1 MIEPFPLAL
10 LLSVLVFVG
19 FRFIIRLKSSTLISA
34 TLSILA
40 FSFLLPDIAGSD
52 NIYYWGLIPNENFN
66 QLDALRLH
74 IFFSSLAIL
83 VLIMSFLEIILLT
96 RKIRLT
102 KSLNTIRNDQ
112 IPIETRY
119 KTVFWLIGLSLVLLS
134 IGLVS
139 GFLLDLNNVDY
150 LVIKIIF
157 TILQSSKFHSHINL
171 YSHIRMVHREKPR
184 NTRRIQG
191 IRKLNPISCMFIN

>member
-10 LLSVLVFVG
+10 LLSVLVFVA
-19 FRFIIRLKSSTLISA
+19 FRFLIRYKSSTLISA
-34 TLSILA
+34 TFSILA
-40 FSFLLPDIAGSD
+40 FSFLLPDVAGSD

-66 QLDALRLH
+66 QVDALRLH

-119 KTVFWLIGLSLVLLS
+119 KTVFWLIGLSLILLS
-134 IGLVS
+134 IGLAS

-150 LVIKIIF
+150 LIIKIVF
-157 TILQSSKFHSHINL
+157 TILAWITYMTTF
-171 YSHIRMVHREKPR
+171 IRMRFYNLQTK
-184 NTRRIQG
+184 
-191 IRKLNPISCMFIN
+191 FIVRYSFLSIIFIMIAFFVNI

>member
-10 LLSVLVFVG
+10 LLSILVFVG

-40 FSFLLPDIAGSD
+40 FSFLLPDVAGSD
-52 NIYYWGLIPNENFN
+52 NVYYWGLIPNENFN

-102 KSLNTIRNDQ
+102 KSLNTTKNDH

-134 IGLVS
+134 IGLAS

-150 LVIKIIF
+150 LIVKIVF
-157 TILQSSKFHSHINL
+157 TNLEWITYMTTFIMMSYFNLQTKFIVCYSFLSIL
-171 YSHIRMVHREKPR
+171 
-184 NTRRIQG
+184 
-191 IRKLNPISCMFIN
+191 FIMIAFFVNI

>member
-10 LLSVLVFVG
+10 LLSVLVFIA
-19 FRFIIRLKSSTLISA
+19 FRFLIRLKSSTLISA
-34 TLSILA
+34 TFSILA
-40 FSFLLPDIAGSD
+40 FSFLLPDVAGSD

-66 QLDALRLH
+66 QVDALRLH

-83 VLIMSFLEIILLT
+83 VLIMSFFEIVLLT

-134 IGLVS
+134 IGLAS

-150 LVIKIIF
+150 LVIKIVF
-157 TILQSSKFHSHINL
+157 TVLAWITYMTTF
-171 YSHIRMVHREKPR
+171 IRMRFYNLQTK
-184 NTRRIQG
+184 
-191 IRKLNPISCMFIN
+191 FIVRYSFLSIIFIMIAFFVNI

>member
-10 LLSVLVFVG
+10 LLSVLVFVA
-19 FRFIIRLKSSTLISA
+19 FRFLIRLKSSTLISA
-34 TLSILA
+34 TFSILA
-40 FSFLLPDIAGSD
+40 FSFLLPDVAGSD

-66 QLDALRLH
+66 QVDALRLH
-74 IFFSSLAIL
+74 IFFSSLAFL

-134 IGLVS
+134 IGLAS

-150 LVIKIIF
+150 LVIKIVF
-157 TILQSSKFHSHINL
+157 TVLAWITYMTTF
-171 YSHIRMVHREKPR
+171 IRMRFYNLQTK
-184 NTRRIQG
+184 
-191 IRKLNPISCMFIN
+191 FIVRYSFLSIIFIMIAFFVNI

>member
-10 LLSVLVFVG
+10 LLSILIFVG

-52 NIYYWGLIPNENFN
+52 NIYYWRLIPNENFN

-102 KSLNTIRNDQ
+102 KSLNTTKNDH

-134 IGLVS
+134 IGLAS

-150 LVIKIIF
+150 LIVKIVF
-157 TILQSSKFHSHINL
+157 TILAWITYMTTF
-171 YSHIRMVHREKPR
+171 IRMSYFNLQTK
-184 NTRRIQG
+184 
-191 IRKLNPISCMFIN
+191 FIVRYSFLSIIFIMIAFFVNI

>member
-10 LLSVLVFVG
+10 LLSVLVFVA
-19 FRFIIRLKSSTLISA
+19 FRFLIRYKSSTLISA
-34 TLSILA
+34 TFSILA
-40 FSFLLPDIAGSD
+40 FSFLLPDVAGSD
-52 NIYYWGLIPNENFN
+52 NIYYWGLVPNENFN
-66 QLDALRLH
+66 QVDALRLH

-134 IGLVS
+134 IGLAS

-150 LVIKIIF
+150 LIIKIVF
-157 TILQSSKFHSHINL
+157 TVLAWITYMTTF
-171 YSHIRMVHREKPR
+171 IRMRFYNLQTK
-184 NTRRIQG
+184 
-191 IRKLNPISCMFIN
+191 FIVRYSFLSIIFIMIAFFVNI

>member
-10 LLSVLVFVG
+10 LLSVLIFVG

-34 TLSILA
+34 TFSILA
-40 FSFLLPDIAGSD
+40 FSFLLPDVAGSD
-52 NIYYWGLIPNENFN
+52 NVYYWGLIPNENFN

-102 KSLNTIRNDQ
+102 KSLNTTKNDH

-134 IGLVS
+134 IGLAS

-150 LVIKIIF
+150 LFVKIVF
-157 TILQSSKFHSHINL
+157 TILAWITYMTTF
-171 YSHIRMVHREKPR
+171 IRMSYFNLQTK
-184 NTRRIQG
+184 
-191 IRKLNPISCMFIN
+191 FIVRYSFLSILFIMIAFFVNI

>member
-10 LLSVLVFVG
+10 LLSVLVFVA
-19 FRFIIRLKSSTLISA
+19 FRFLIRLKSSTLISA
-34 TLSILA
+34 TFSILA
-40 FSFLLPDIAGSD
+40 FSFLLPDVAGSD

-66 QLDALRLH
+66 QVDALRLH

-134 IGLVS
+134 IGLAS

-150 LVIKIIF
+150 LVIKILF
-157 TILQSSKFHSHINL
+157 TVLAWITYMTTF
-171 YSHIRMVHREKPR
+171 IRMRFYNLQTK
-184 NTRRIQG
+184 
-191 IRKLNPISCMFIN
+191 FIVRYSFLSIIFIMIAFFVNI

>member
-19 FRFIIRLKSSTLISA
+19 LRFIIRLKSSTLISA
-34 TLSILA
+34 TFSILA
-40 FSFLLPDIAGSD
+40 FSFLLPDVAGSD

-66 QLDALRLH
+66 QVDALRLH

-102 KSLNTIRNDQ
+102 KSLNTISNDQ

-134 IGLVS
+134 IGLAS

-150 LVIKIIF
+150 LIIKIVF
-157 TILQSSKFHSHINL
+157 TVLAWITYMTTF
-171 YSHIRMVHREKPR
+171 IRMRFYNLQTK
-184 NTRRIQG
+184 
-191 IRKLNPISCMFIN
+191 FIVRYSFLSIIFIMIAFFVNI

>member
-10 LLSVLVFVG
+10 LLSVLVFVA
-19 FRFIIRLKSSTLISA
+19 FRFLIRLKSSTLISA
-34 TLSILA
+34 TFSILA
-40 FSFLLPDIAGSD
+40 FSFLLPDVAGSD

-66 QLDALRLH
+66 QVDALRLH

-96 RKIRLT
+96 RKIKLT

-134 IGLVS
+134 IGLAS

-150 LVIKIIF
+150 LVIKIVF
-157 TILQSSKFHSHINL
+157 TVLAWITYMTTF
-171 YSHIRMVHREKPR
+171 IRMRFYNLQTK
-184 NTRRIQG
+184 
-191 IRKLNPISCMFIN
+191 FIVRYSFLSIVFIMIAFFVNI

>member
-10 LLSVLVFVG
+10 LLSVLIFVG
-19 FRFIIRLKSSTLISA
+19 FRFIIRIKSSTLISA
-34 TLSILA
+34 TFSILA
-40 FSFLLPDIAGSD
+40 FSFLLPDVAGSD
-52 NIYYWGLIPNENFN
+52 NVYYWGLIPNENFN

-134 IGLVS
+134 IGLAS

-150 LVIKIIF
+150 LVIKIVF
-157 TILQSSKFHSHINL
+157 TVLAWITYMTTF
-171 YSHIRMVHREKPR
+171 IRMRYYNLQTK
-184 NTRRIQG
+184 
-191 IRKLNPISCMFIN
+191 FIVRYSFLSIIFIMIAFFVNI

>member
-10 LLSVLVFVG
+10 LLSILIFVG

-34 TLSILA
+34 TLSIVA
-40 FSFLLPDIAGSD
+40 FSFLLPDVAGSND
-52 NIYYWGLIPNENFN
+52 VYYSKLIPNENFN

-74 IFFSSLAIL
+74 VFFTSLAIL

-102 KSLNTIRNDQ
+102 KSLTTSKNDN

-134 IGLVS
+134 VGLAS

-150 LVIKIIF
+150 LIVKIVF
-157 TILQSSKFHSHINL
+157 TILAWITYMTTF
-171 YSHIRMVHREKPR
+171 IRMSYFNLQTK
-184 NTRRIQG
+184 
-191 IRKLNPISCMFIN
+191 FIVRYSFLSIIFIMIAFFVNI

>member
-19 FRFIIRLKSSTLISA
+19 LRFIIRLKSSTLISA

-40 FSFLLPDIAGSD
+40 FSFLLPDVAGSD

-102 KSLNTIRNDQ
+102 KSLNTISNDQ

-134 IGLVS
+134 IGLAS

-150 LVIKIIF
+150 LVIKIVF
-157 TILQSSKFHSHINL
+157 TLLAWITYMTTF
-171 YSHIRMVHREKPR
+171 IRMRFYNLQTK
-184 NTRRIQG
+184 
-191 IRKLNPISCMFIN
+191 FIVRYSFLSIIFIMIAFFVNI

>member
-10 LLSVLVFVG
+10 FLSVLVFVAL
-19 FRFIIRLKSSTLISA
+19 RFLIRLKSSTLISA
-34 TLSILA
+34 TFSILA
-40 FSFLLPDIAGSD
+40 FSFLLPDVAGSD
-52 NIYYWGLIPNENFN
+52 NVYYWGLIPNENFN
-66 QLDALRLH
+66 QIDALRLH

-134 IGLVS
+134 IGLAS

-150 LVIKIIF
+150 LVIKIVF
-157 TILQSSKFHSHINL
+157 TVLAWITYMTTF
-171 YSHIRMVHREKPR
+171 IRMRFYNLQTK
-184 NTRRIQG
+184 
-191 IRKLNPISCMFIN
+191 FIVRYSFLSIIFIMIAFFVNI

>member
-10 LLSVLVFVG
+10 LLSVLVFVA
-19 FRFIIRLKSSTLISA
+19 FRFFIRLKSSTLISA
-34 TLSILA
+34 TFSILA
-40 FSFLLPDIAGSD
+40 FSFLLPDVAGSD

-66 QLDALRLH
+66 QIDALRLH

-102 KSLNTIRNDQ
+102 KSLNTVRNDQ

-134 IGLVS
+134 IGLAS

-150 LVIKIIF
+150 LIIKIVF
-157 TILQSSKFHSHINL
+157 TVLAWITYMTTF
-171 YSHIRMVHREKPR
+171 IRMRFYSLQTK
-184 NTRRIQG
+184 
-191 IRKLNPISCMFIN
+191 FIVRYSFLSIIFIMIAFFVNI

>member
-52 NIYYWGLIPNENFN
+52 NIYYWGLIPNQNFN

-119 KTVFWLIGLSLVLLS
+119 KTVFWLIGLSLLLLS
-134 IGLVS
+134 IGLAS

-150 LVIKIIF
+150 LIIKIVFTVLAWITYMTTFIGMRFYNLQTKFIVRYSFLSIIF
-157 TILQSSKFHSHINL
+157 IMIAFFVNI
-171 YSHIRMVHREKPR
+171 
-184 NTRRIQG
+184 
-191 IRKLNPISCMFIN
+191 

>member
-10 LLSVLVFVG
+10 LLSVLVFIA
-19 FRFIIRLKSSTLISA
+19 FRFLIRLKSSTLISA

-40 FSFLLPDIAGSD
+40 FSFLLPDVAGSD

-66 QLDALRLH
+66 QVDALRLH

-134 IGLVS
+134 IGLAS

-150 LVIKIIF
+150 LVIKIVF
-157 TILQSSKFHSHINL
+157 TVLAWITYMTTF
-171 YSHIRMVHREKPR
+171 IRMRFYNLQTK
-184 NTRRIQG
+184 
-191 IRKLNPISCMFIN
+191 FIVRYSFLSIIFIMVAFFVNI

>member
-10 LLSVLVFVG
+10 LLSVLIFVG
-19 FRFIIRLKSSTLISA
+19 FRFIIRLRSSTLISA

-102 KSLNTIRNDQ
+102 KSLNTISNDQ

-134 IGLVS
+134 IGLAS

-150 LVIKIIF
+150 LVIKILF
-157 TILQSSKFHSHINL
+157 TVLAWITYMTTF
-171 YSHIRMVHREKPR
+171 IRMRFYNLQTK
-184 NTRRIQG
+184 
-191 IRKLNPISCMFIN
+191 FIVRYSFLSIIFIMIAFFVNI

>member
-10 LLSVLVFVG
+10 LLSVLVFIG

-52 NIYYWGLIPNENFN
+52 NIYYWRLIPNENFN

-102 KSLNTIRNDQ
+102 KSLNTTKNDH

-134 IGLVS
+134 IGLAS

-150 LVIKIIF
+150 LIVKIVF
-157 TILQSSKFHSHINL
+157 TILAWITYMTTF
-171 YSHIRMVHREKPR
+171 IRMSYFNLQTK
-184 NTRRIQG
+184 
-191 IRKLNPISCMFIN
+191 FIVRYSFLSIIFIMIAFFVNI

>member
-40 FSFLLPDIAGSD
+40 FSFLFPDTAGSD

-134 IGLVS
+134 IGLAS

-157 TILQSSKFHSHINL
+157 TVLAWITYMTTF
-171 YSHIRMVHREKPR
+171 IRMRFYNLQTK
-184 NTRRIQG
+184 
-191 IRKLNPISCMFIN
+191 FIVRYSFLSIIFIMIAFFVNI

>member
-66 QLDALRLH
+66 QVDALRLH

-134 IGLVS
+134 IGLAS

-150 LVIKIIF
+150 LVIKILF
-157 TILQSSKFHSHINL
+157 TVLAWITYMTTF
-171 YSHIRMVHREKPR
+171 IRMRFYNLQTK
-184 NTRRIQG
+184 
-191 IRKLNPISCMFIN
+191 FIVRYSFLSIIFIMIAFFVNI

>member
-10 LLSVLVFVG
+10 LLSVLVFIA
-19 FRFIIRLKSSTLISA
+19 FRFLIRLKSSTLIAA
-34 TLSILA
+34 TCSILA
-40 FSFLLPDIAGSD
+40 FSFLLPDVAGSD

-66 QLDALRLH
+66 QVDALRLH

-134 IGLVS
+134 IGLAS

-150 LVIKIIF
+150 LVIKIVF
-157 TILQSSKFHSHINL
+157 TVLAWITYMTTF
-171 YSHIRMVHREKPR
+171 IRMRFYNLQTK
-184 NTRRIQG
+184 
-191 IRKLNPISCMFIN
+191 FIVRYSFLSIIFIMIAFFVNI

>member
-10 LLSVLVFVG
+10 LLSVLIFVG

-34 TLSILA
+34 TFSILA
-40 FSFLLPDIAGSD
+40 FSFLLPDVAGSD
-52 NIYYWGLIPNENFN
+52 NVYYWGLIPNENFN

-134 IGLVS
+134 IGLAS

-150 LVIKIIF
+150 LIIKIVF
-157 TILQSSKFHSHINL
+157 TVLAWITYMTTF
-171 YSHIRMVHREKPR
+171 IRMRFYNLQTK
-184 NTRRIQG
+184 
-191 IRKLNPISCMFIN
+191 FIVRYSFLSIIFIMIAFFVNI

>member
-10 LLSVLVFVG
+10 LLSVLVFVAL
-19 FRFIIRLKSSTLISA
+19 RFLIRLKSSTLISA
-34 TLSILA
+34 TFSILA
-40 FSFLLPDIAGSD
+40 FSFLLPDVAGSD
-52 NIYYWGLIPNENFN
+52 NVYYWGLIPNENFN

-134 IGLVS
+134 IGLAS

-150 LVIKIIF
+150 LVIKIVF
-157 TILQSSKFHSHINL
+157 TVLAWITYMTTF
-171 YSHIRMVHREKPR
+171 IRMRFYNLQTK
-184 NTRRIQG
+184 
-191 IRKLNPISCMFIN
+191 FIVRYSFLSIIFIMIAFFVNI

>member
-34 TLSILA
+34 TFSILA
-40 FSFLLPDIAGSD
+40 FSFLLPDVAGSD
-52 NIYYWGLIPNENFN
+52 NVYYWGLIPNENFN

-102 KSLNTIRNDQ
+102 KSLNTISNDQ

-134 IGLVS
+134 IGLAS

-150 LVIKIIF
+150 LVIKIVF
-157 TILQSSKFHSHINL
+157 TVLAWITYMTTF
-171 YSHIRMVHREKPR
+171 IRMRFYSLQTK
-184 NTRRIQG
+184 
-191 IRKLNPISCMFIN
+191 FIVRYSFLSIIFIMIAFFVNI

>member
-40 FSFLLPDIAGSD
+40 FSFLFPDTAGSD

-134 IGLVS
+134 IGSVS
-139 GFLLDLNNVDY
+139 YTHLTLPT
-150 LVIKIIF
+150 K
-157 TILQSSKFHSHINL
+157 
-171 YSHIRMVHREKPR
+171 
-184 NTRRIQG
+184 RIV
-191 IRKLNPISCMFIN
+191 

>member
-10 LLSVLVFVG
+10 LLSVLVFIAL
-19 FRFIIRLKSSTLISA
+19 RFLIRYKSSTLISA
-34 TLSILA
+34 MFSILA
-40 FSFLLPDIAGSD
+40 FSFLLPDVAGSD

-66 QLDALRLH
+66 QVDALRLH

-134 IGLVS
+134 IGLAS

-150 LVIKIIF
+150 LIIKIVF
-157 TILQSSKFHSHINL
+157 TVLAWITYMTTF
-171 YSHIRMVHREKPR
+171 IRMRFYNLQTK
-184 NTRRIQG
+184 
-191 IRKLNPISCMFIN
+191 FIVRYSFLSIIFIMIAFFVNI

>member
-10 LLSVLVFVG
+10 LLSVLVFVA
-19 FRFIIRLKSSTLISA
+19 FRFLIRLKSSTLISA
-34 TLSILA
+34 TCSILA
-40 FSFLLPDIAGSD
+40 FSFLLPDVAGSD

-66 QLDALRLH
+66 QVDALRLH

-102 KSLNTIRNDQ
+102 KSLNTISNDQ

-134 IGLVS
+134 IGLAS

-150 LVIKIIF
+150 LVIKIVF
-157 TILQSSKFHSHINL
+157 TVLAWITYMTAF
-171 YSHIRMVHREKPR
+171 IRMRFYNLQTK
-184 NTRRIQG
+184 
-191 IRKLNPISCMFIN
+191 FIVRYSFLSIIFIMVAFFVNI

>member
-19 FRFIIRLKSSTLISA
+19 LRFLIRLKSSTLISA

-40 FSFLLPDIAGSD
+40 FSFLLPDVASSD

-66 QLDALRLH
+66 QVDALRMH

-102 KSLNTIRNDQ
+102 KSLNTLRNDQ

-119 KTVFWLIGLSLVLLS
+119 KTVFWLIGLSLILLS
-134 IGLVS
+134 IGLAS

-150 LVIKIIF
+150 LIIKIVFTVLAWITYMTTFVRMRFYNLQTKFLVRYSFLSIIF
-157 TILQSSKFHSHINL
+157 IMIAFFVNI
-171 YSHIRMVHREKPR
+171 
-184 NTRRIQG
+184 
-191 IRKLNPISCMFIN
+191 

>member
-19 FRFIIRLKSSTLISA
+19 LRFIIRLKSSTLISA

-40 FSFLLPDIAGSD
+40 FSFLLPDVAGS
-52 NIYYWGLIPNENFN
+52 NNVYYWGLIPNENFN

-83 VLIMSFLEIILLT
+83 ILTMSFLEIILLT

-102 KSLNTIRNDQ
+102 KSLNTSTSDH

-119 KTVFWLIGLSLVLLS
+119 KTVFWLIGLTLVLLS
-134 IGLVS
+134 IGLAS
-139 GFLLDLNNVDY
+139 GFMLDLNNVDY
-150 LVIKIIF
+150 LIVKIVFTVMAWITYMTTFIRMRYFNLQTKFIVRYSFLSIIF
-157 TILQSSKFHSHINL
+157 IMIAFFVNI
-171 YSHIRMVHREKPR
+171 
-184 NTRRIQG
+184 
-191 IRKLNPISCMFIN
+191 

>member
-10 LLSVLVFVG
+10 LLSVLVFVV

-34 TLSILA
+34 TLSIVA
-40 FSFLLPDIAGSD
+40 FSFLLPDVAGSD

-66 QLDALRLH
+66 QVDALRLH

-102 KSLNTIRNDQ
+102 KSLNTVRNDQ

-134 IGLVS
+134 IGLAS

-150 LVIKIIF
+150 LIIKIVF
-157 TILQSSKFHSHINL
+157 TLLAWITYMTTF
-171 YSHIRMVHREKPR
+171 IRMRFYNLQTK
-184 NTRRIQG
+184 
-191 IRKLNPISCMFIN
+191 FIVRYSFLSIIFIMIAFFVNI

>member
-19 FRFIIRLKSSTLISA
+19 LRFVIRLKSSTLISA
-34 TLSILA
+34 TFSILA
-40 FSFLLPDIAGSD
+40 CSFLLPDVAGSD

-66 QLDALRLH
+66 QVDALRLH

-134 IGLVS
+134 IGLAS

-150 LVIKIIF
+150 LVIKIVF
-157 TILQSSKFHSHINL
+157 TVLAWITYMTTF
-171 YSHIRMVHREKPR
+171 IRMRFYNLQTK
-184 NTRRIQG
+184 
-191 IRKLNPISCMFIN
+191 FIVRYSFLSIIFIMIAFFVNI

>member
-10 LLSVLVFVG
+10 LLSVLVFVA
-19 FRFIIRLKSSTLISA
+19 FRFLIRLKSSTLISA

-40 FSFLLPDIAGSD
+40 FSFLLPDVAGSD

-66 QLDALRLH
+66 QVDALRMH

-102 KSLNTIRNDQ
+102 KSLNTLRNDQ

-119 KTVFWLIGLSLVLLS
+119 KTVFWLIGLSLILLS
-134 IGLVS
+134 IGLAS

-150 LVIKIIF
+150 LIIKIVF
-157 TILQSSKFHSHINL
+157 TVLAWITYMTTF
-171 YSHIRMVHREKPR
+171 IRMRFYNLQTK
-184 NTRRIQG
+184 
-191 IRKLNPISCMFIN
+191 FIVRYSFLSIIFIMIAFFVNI

>member
-19 FRFIIRLKSSTLISA
+19 LRFVIRLKSSTLISA
-34 TLSILA
+34 TFSILA
-40 FSFLLPDIAGSD
+40 FSFLLPDVAGSD

-66 QLDALRLH
+66 QVDALRLH

-102 KSLNTIRNDQ
+102 KSLNTVSNDQ

-134 IGLVS
+134 IGLAS

-150 LVIKIIF
+150 LVIKIVF
-157 TILQSSKFHSHINL
+157 TVLAWITYMTTF
-171 YSHIRMVHREKPR
+171 IRMRFYNLQTK
-184 NTRRIQG
+184 
-191 IRKLNPISCMFIN
+191 FIVRYSFLSIIFIMVAFFVNI

>member
-10 LLSVLVFVG
+10 LLSILIFVG

-34 TLSILA
+34 TFPILA
-40 FSFLLPDIAGSD
+40 FSFLLPDVAGSD
-52 NIYYWGLIPNENFN
+52 NVYYWGLIPNENFN

-119 KTVFWLIGLSLVLLS
+119 KTVFWLIGLSLLLLS
-134 IGLVS
+134 IGLAS

-150 LVIKIIF
+150 LIIKIVF
-157 TILQSSKFHSHINL
+157 TVLAWITYMTTF
-171 YSHIRMVHREKPR
+171 IRMRYYNLQTK
-184 NTRRIQG
+184 
-191 IRKLNPISCMFIN
+191 FIVRYSFLSIIFIMIAFFVNI

>member
-10 LLSVLVFVG
+10 LLSVLVFIA
-19 FRFIIRLKSSTLISA
+19 FRFLIRLKSSTLISA
-34 TLSILA
+34 TFSILA
-40 FSFLLPDIAGSD
+40 FSFLLPDVAGSD

-66 QLDALRLH
+66 QVDALRLH

-102 KSLNTIRNDQ
+102 KSLNTLSNDQ

-134 IGLVS
+134 IGLAS

-150 LVIKIIF
+150 LVIKIVF
-157 TILQSSKFHSHINL
+157 TVLAWITYMTTF
-171 YSHIRMVHREKPR
+171 IRMRFYNLQTK
-184 NTRRIQG
+184 
-191 IRKLNPISCMFIN
+191 FIVRYSFLSIIFIMVAFFVNI

>member
-10 LLSVLVFVG
+10 LLSILVFIG

-52 NIYYWGLIPNENFN
+52 NIYYWRLIPNENFN

-102 KSLNTIRNDQ
+102 KSLNTTKNDH

-134 IGLVS
+134 IGLAS

-150 LVIKIIF
+150 LIVKIVF
-157 TILQSSKFHSHINL
+157 TILAWITYMTTF
-171 YSHIRMVHREKPR
+171 IRMSYFNLQTK
-184 NTRRIQG
+184 
-191 IRKLNPISCMFIN
+191 FIVRYSFLSIIFIMIAFFVNI

>member
-10 LLSVLVFVG
+10 LLSVLVFIA
-19 FRFIIRLKSSTLISA
+19 FRFLITLKSSTLISA
-34 TLSILA
+34 TFSILA
-40 FSFLLPDIAGSD
+40 FSFLLPDVAGSD

-66 QLDALRLH
+66 QVDALRLH

-134 IGLVS
+134 IGLAS

-150 LVIKIIF
+150 LVIKIVF
-157 TILQSSKFHSHINL
+157 TVLAWITYMTTF
-171 YSHIRMVHREKPR
+171 IRMRFYNLQTK
-184 NTRRIQG
+184 
-191 IRKLNPISCMFIN
+191 FIVRYSFLSIIFIMVAFFVNI

>member
-1 MIEPFPLAL
+1 MIELFPLAL
-10 LLSVLVFVG
+10 LLSILVFVG

-40 FSFLLPDIAGSD
+40 FSFLLPDVAGSD
-52 NIYYWGLIPNENFN
+52 NVYYWGLIPNENFN

-102 KSLNTIRNDQ
+102 KSLNTTKNDH

-134 IGLVS
+134 VGLAS

-150 LVIKIIF
+150 LIVKIVF
-157 TILQSSKFHSHINL
+157 TILAWITYMTTF
-171 YSHIRMVHREKPR
+171 IRMSYFNLQTK
-184 NTRRIQG
+184 
-191 IRKLNPISCMFIN
+191 FIVRYSFLSILFIMIAFFVNI